1 MLVALLSDVHDH
13 TTHLLLAL
21 HAARE
26 EGCTHLLFMGDMAG
40 FSTFRTM
47 RDNWEYPMELVF
59 GNNEFEKHAFC
70 RAAEKWS
77 NTRLHG
83 AAADIVL
90 HGRRIFFTHLPW
102 TATRAAESGHYDAV
116 FFGHT
121 HEAEIQQVNE
131 TLVVNPGEV
140 YGRQSKPSIGVYD
153 TITNTAKIVCI

>member
-77 NTRLHG
+77 QTQLHG
-83 AAADIVL
+83 DAADIVL
-90 HGRRIFFTHLPW
+90 NSRRIFFTHLPW